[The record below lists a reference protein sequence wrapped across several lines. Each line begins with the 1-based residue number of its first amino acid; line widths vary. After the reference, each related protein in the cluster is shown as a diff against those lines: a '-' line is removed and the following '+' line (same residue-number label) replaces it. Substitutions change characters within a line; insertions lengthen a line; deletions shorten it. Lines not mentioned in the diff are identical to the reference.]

1 MNSNILV
8 ILVWFVLV
16 VGKCKSESKLGN
28 GTETKFDTFLSNICP
43 EDNNCSKSSLTLNN
57 YCCGSRCCN
66 MITYIFH
73 DE

>member
-1 MNSNILV
+1 MNSNMLV
-8 ILVWFVLV
+8 ILVGFVLA

-28 GTETKFDTFLSNICP
+28 GTEKKLDTFLTDICP
-43 EDNNCSKSSLTLNN
+43 EGNNCNRVSLTLNN

-66 MITYIFH
+66 MFTYIFH